1 LLVIVTKLPP
11 FLPQDNDLLIK
22 MVRITVEMVRKKA
35 EHHDGLLGPLEEI
48 ALHQENIEKIEFLQD
63 WCPKLK
69 ILLMQS
75 NLIAKIENLN
85 KLKHL
90 TYLNLAL
97 NNIEIIENLE
107 RCESLQKLDLTI
119 NFIGKIDSVENLVDN
134 YNLEHLYLI
143 GNPCTDYDN
152 YRDFVIGTLPQ
163 LITLDGKDIE
173 RSDRIK
179 ALQNLKM
186 IRSDILFEQEN
197 YKHQRTKQKSRLN
210 RDIQDKW
217 DNEYK
222 DMDPEER
229 NKKFWAEKCEHAPEV
244 RYEIERMRQLK
255 LKSYETEEKKE
266 EKRVYKFFAPDGRP
280 FNINQ
285 AKIDFKFD
293 DSIPNKYILDLAV
306 YKHMDTSLL
315 DIDVQPN
322 YVRVMIKGK
331 IFQLHLPEEVDT
343 TNSKA
348 ERSAITGH
356 LLVTMP
362 KARVVLQ
369 KPATSKPNTK
379 KQTQSDTE
387 VHNCQNR
394 GQSIREYLEI
404 GPAENVLDFTKMTQK
419 YSTPDYIDPRLK
431 LEAKQPS
438 AGFIDDPEVPELI

>member
-1 LLVIVTKLPP
+1 
-11 FLPQDNDLLIK
+11 
-22 MVRITVEMVRKKA
+22 MVKITVELVRKKT
-35 EHHDGLLGPLEEI
+35 EHHERLLGPVEEI
-48 ALHQENIEKIEFLQD
+48 ALHQENIEKIEYLQD

-90 TYLNLAL
+90 VYLNLAL

-107 RCESLQKLDLTI
+107 RCESLQKLDLTV
-119 NFIGKIDSVENLVDN
+119 NFIGEIISVENLTSN
-134 YNLEHLYLI
+134 YNLENLYLT

-163 LITLDGKDIE
+163 LTTLDGKDIE

-179 ALQNLKM
+179 ALQNLKI

-197 YKHQRTKQKSRLN
+197 YRHQRRKQKSRLES
-210 RDIQDKW
+210 DIKSKW
-217 DNEYK
+217 ENEYK
-222 DMDPEER
+222 DMDPDER

-244 RYEIERMRQLK
+244 RYEIEHMRQLK

-266 EKRVYKFFAPDGRP
+266 EKRTYKLFAPDGRP

-285 AKIDFKFD
+285 AKLDFKFND
-293 DSIPNKYILDLAV
+293 LEPDVYILDLAV
-306 YKHMDTSLL
+306 YKHLDTSLL

-322 YVRVMIKGK
+322 YVRVNVKGK
-331 IFQLHLPEEVDT
+331 IFQLHLPQEVDT

-348 ERSAITGH
+348 ERSQITGH

-362 KARVVLQ
+362 KAHAILRKQ
-369 KPATSKPNTK
+369 ATNEMMSDNG
-379 KQTQSDTE
+379 KQAQLYAEHKISDCHE
-387 VHNCQNR
+387 SL
-394 GQSIREYLEI
+394 GQSKREYLEI
-404 GPAENVLDFTKMTQK
+404 GPADNVLDFTKMTLTK
-419 YSTPDYIDPRLK
+419 STPHYIDPRMK
-431 LEAKQPS
+431 IKEKEPS
-438 AGFIDDPEVPELI
+438 AGFIDDPEVPDLI